1 MKLAMK
7 ISTFLLTACTIFL
20 FPLFAAADS
29 ASKAALPGS
38 LMINIAEEESALS
51 EEDTQKA
58 LEILHEAGD
67 EGLTESDRERL
78 LALGLTEDQIQMLQ
92 GLNEETGNQTESS
105 DNWVEKELQW
115 YDRPVILFTALGI
128 VIAAVLILLIWISR
142 RLLFSSG
149 RQKKNRR
156 V

>member
-20 FPLFAAADS
+20 FPLFATADS

-38 LMINIAEEESALS
+38 LMINVAEEESALS